1 MIAQKIG
8 QETLL
13 PSLQLAVE
21 DPNSSSSNCGEGYSC
36 SYTNSISWIELPTP
50 PGETV
55 PRTSP
60 LPMELNPQV
69 VFERLFGSGSTPE
82 LRAQRMKQS
91 QSILDSLVDELASLR
106 KQLGAGDVRT
116 VNQYTDEIRE
126 IERRIQLAAKASTDV
141 PELDLPPGIP
151 EQFDE
156 HIRLHSDLLAL
167 AFKADITRVAT
178 LLGARDLTSRVY
190 PVPEERALPRR
201 RHQRQLPRRLA
212 PPGRPGA
219 DAPLRRR

>member
-1 MIAQKIG
+1 
-8 QETLL
+8 
-13 PSLQLAVE
+13 
-21 DPNSSSSNCGEGYSC
+21 
-36 SYTNSISWIELPTP
+36 
-50 PGETV
+50 
-55 PRTSP
+55 
-60 LPMELNPQV
+60 
-69 VFERLFGSGSTPE
+69 
-82 LRAQRMKQS
+82 MKQS
-91 QSILDSLVDELASLR
+91 QSILDSLVDELAGLR
-106 KQLGAGDVRT
+106 KQLGASDVRT

-151 EQFDE
+151 EQFDQ

-190 PVPEERALPRR
+190 PVPEELALPRR
-201 RHQRQLPRRLA
+201 RHQRELPRRLA

-219 DAPLRRR
+219 GAPLRHAEPLPRVHAWPTWPRSCGRPPMATARCSITR